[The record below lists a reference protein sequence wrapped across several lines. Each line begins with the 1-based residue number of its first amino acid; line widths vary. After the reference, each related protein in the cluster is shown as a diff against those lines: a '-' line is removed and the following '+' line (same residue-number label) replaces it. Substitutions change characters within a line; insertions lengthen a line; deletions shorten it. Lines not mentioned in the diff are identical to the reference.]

1 MKLTCKEL
9 YEFMGDYL
17 EGNLPDDVM
26 CVMKTHIS
34 RCPCCEHYLEN
45 YRTAM
50 RLGVSCCKEYAE
62 DEVPTSVP
70 EPLVQAILE
79 ARKKS
84 Q

>member
-26 CVMKTHIS
+26 CVMKTHIA

-62 DEVPTSVP
+62 DEVPASVP
-70 EPLVQAILE
+70 EPLIQAILD
-79 ARKKS
+79 ARKNS
-84 Q
+84 